1 MGGAPAFRGAVAVG
15 RPLAGGPVATTL
27 LALELWDDSLVA
39 TLVEFPEPGAVS
51 AGIQAG
57 GAMTWSATSDAGS
70 IHRGDSGGG
79 GTAGTDRLLDWRL
92 TLTPGVPPAART
104 VS

>member
-15 RPLAGGPVATTL
+15 RPLVGGPVATTTL

-51 AGIQAG
+51 AGIQAVG
-57 GAMTWSATSDAGS
+57 
-70 IHRGDSGGG
+70 
-79 GTAGTDRLLDWRL
+79 
-92 TLTPGVPPAART
+92 P
-104 VS
+104 

>member
-1 MGGAPAFRGAVAVG
+1 MAT
-15 RPLAGGPVATTL
+15 TTL

-70 IHRGDSGGG
+70 IHRGVGGG
-79 GTAGTDRLLDWRL
+79 GGPAGADRLIDWRL
-92 TLTPGVPPAART
+92 TLTPGLPPAART
-104 VS
+104 VDVRFGIGADVVAGTIDL